1 MGFQKFSVLFLFFL
15 LVGLSS
21 SSPIN
26 IKSNFFFLFIYD
38 VFEAHV
44 QTGRALLQQ
53 QGNCP
58 IDFEREN
65 YTIITSQCKGPL
77 YNASICCYAFKQ
89 LACKHTKELNDVQNG
104 CATTMF
110 NYINL
115 YGKYPPGLFANMCKE
130 DKEGLNCK
138 DVIQPQAK
146 TDEQK
151 SHSSKGTQSST
162 ILMVMM
168 MMITYFLII
177 MLNI

>member
-1 MGFQKFSVLFLFFL
+1 MGFQKFFLLFLFFL
-15 LVGLSS
+15 LVGLPSS
-21 SSPIN
+21 CSSC
-26 IKSNFFFLFIYD
+26 IKND
-38 VFEAHV
+38 VVEAHV

-65 YTIITSQCKGPL
+65 YTIITSQCKGPH
-77 YNASICCYAFKQ
+77 YNSTICCNAFKQ
-89 LACKHTKELNDVQNG
+89 LACKHAQEINNVQNG

-138 DVIQPQAK
+138 DVIQTQAK
-146 TDEQK
+146 ADEQK
-151 SHSSKGTQSST
+151 SHSSKTTQTS
-162 ILMVMM
+162 IIPMV
-168 MMITYFLII
+168 IATFLIML

>member
-1 MGFQKFSVLFLFFL
+1 MGFQKFFLFLFFL
-15 LVGLSS
+15 LFGLSS
-21 SSPIN
+21 SSPSY
-26 IKSNFFFLFIYD
+26 IKYD
-38 VFEAHV
+38 VVEARV

-65 YTIITSQCKGPL
+65 YTIITSQCKGPH
-77 YNASICCYAFKQ
+77 YNSSICCNAFKQ
-89 LACKHTKELNDVQNG
+89 LACKHTEEINDVQNG

-115 YGKYPPGLFANMCKE
+115 YGKYPPGLFANMCKG

-138 DVIQPQAK
+138 DVIQPECK

-151 SHSSKGTQSST
+151 SHSSKGTTKCST
-162 ILMVMM
+162 ILMV
-168 MMITYFLII
+168 IAAFLII
-177 MLNI
+177 LMLNI